1 MEHAHKKT
9 AEAVFFISMPIA
21 ISPLQLSNRLYVH
34 HGDDG
39 GGDATPEPAPA
50 AGYDAPHD
58 VHRAAA
64 HHAYVSRTDVAH
76 DDHRHDSVPRSP
88 TRSTRPPQPPQM

>member
-1 MEHAHKKT
+1 VKHARIKKT

-21 ISPLQLSNRLYVH
+21 ISPLQLSNHPYVH

-39 GGDATPEPAPA
+39 GDYGDAKQQLAPA
-50 AGYDAPHD
+50 AGYDASHG

-64 HHAYVSRTDVAH
+64 RHAYVSRMDVAH
-76 DDHRHDSVPRSP
+76 DDHRHDSVPH
-88 TRSTRPPQPPQM
+88 

>member
-1 MEHAHKKT
+1 MEHAQKKT

-21 ISPLQLSNRLYVH
+21 ISPLQLSNRLYAH

-39 GGDATPEPAPA
+39 GDDYGDATPEPAPA
-50 AGYDAPHD
+50 AGYDASHG

-64 HHAYVSRTDVAH
+64 RHAYVSRTDGAH
-76 DDHRHDSVPRSP
+76 DNHRHDSVPH
-88 TRSTRPPQPPQM
+88 